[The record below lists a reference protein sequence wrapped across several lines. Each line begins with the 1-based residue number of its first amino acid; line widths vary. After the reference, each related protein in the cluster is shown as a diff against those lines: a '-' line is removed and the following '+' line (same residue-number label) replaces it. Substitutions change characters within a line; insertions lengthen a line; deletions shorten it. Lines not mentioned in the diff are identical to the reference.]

1 MSKNILLAGASGLVG
16 GHILDILDDGNSDL
30 TLLLRNRLEE
40 KAHLKQIVTNF
51 DNLNKMEELDG
62 IDEVY
67 IAIGKKLSLFDLIYL
82 KKEKRKD
89 FKKVDFEYIKN
100 IAVHARK
107 LGAKSIGLISAVGAN
122 DKSRNIYLNIKE
134 SIEKEIITMN
144 FEKVVIARP
153 SHLLGKRNGE
163 KIPFLIS
170 AFESIT
176 NFLGY
181 LMIGPF
187 KKFRN
192 IPALNVANSLVSK
205 MNNIESGVQVLDFKD
220 FKDFKDR

>member
-16 GHILDILDDGNSDL
+16 GHILNILEDGDSDL
-30 TLLLRNRLEE
+30 TLLLRDRLEE
-40 KAHLKQIVTNF
+40 KEHLKQIVTNF
-51 DNLNKMEELDG
+51 DNLNEMEGLGD

-100 IAVHARK
+100 IGAFARK

-122 DKSRNIYLNIKE
+122 DNSRNVYLNIKE
-134 SIEKEIITMN
+134 GVEKEIISMG

-153 SHLLGKRNGE
+153 SHLLGKRKDE
-163 KIPFLIS
+163 KISFLIS
-170 AFESIT
+170 ALEIIT
-176 NFLGY
+176 NLLGY
-181 LMIGPF
+181 LTIGPL

-192 IPALNVANSLVSK
+192 IHASNVASSLVSK
-205 MNNIESGVQVLDFKD
+205 MNDIEDGIHMLDFND
-220 FKDFKDR
+220 FKNQ